1 MLNNHEEDILAKRF
15 QTTMIGALYQFEQA
29 FGYLWGFD
37 KDDEDLTDSEER
49 FRLKWENVRYNIL
62 NNGNNQ
68 LRSAIKDLNKP
79 NYYSSTKY
87 HYKYNFND
95 NQERGQ
101 K

>member
-1 MLNNHEEDILAKRF
+1 MNNDQEDLLVKRF
-15 QTTMIGALYQFEQA
+15 QTTMIGSLYQFEQA

-37 KDDEDLTDSEER
+37 KDEEDLTEIEQR
-49 FRLKWENVRYNIL
+49 FKLKWENVRYNIL

-68 LRSAIKDLNKP
+68 LRAAIKDFDKLGNET
-79 NYYSSTKY
+79 NKY

-95 NQERGQ
+95 KKERGQ